1 MNALASIRRLVL
13 ALLLIG
19 LTACSTPRLAFDA
32 LPFWLQWEAK
42 RTWDLDDQQA
52 SLSREQINQWLEWV
66 RREQMRPTAQW
77 LQSVRRQL
85 REGPP
90 TTAADVTRW
99 RESIIQWWPP
109 LMQRITPELS
119 TLAVTLKP
127 AQLNKMRSR
136 FEEAND
142 RWRRD
147 IHPASPRVRAAR
159 REERWIERTDWL
171 FGEVTA
177 TQRELIRTHVREI
190 AAFDTL
196 VETERLERQR
206 RIIAALEALTT
217 QPGNRVASEAGF
229 AETLEQIWR
238 PDPAH
243 AEEANRLALANDV
256 IAARLLASATPAQRA
271 ALDRRISSFIDDL
284 NALAARNPKSS

>member
-1 MNALASIRRLVL
+1 MNALKSIRRLVL

-66 RREQMRPTAQW
+66 RREQLRPTAQW
-77 LQSVRRQL
+77 LQNVRRQL
-85 REGPP
+85 REGAP

-109 LMQRITPELS
+109 LMQRITPELV

-136 FEEAND
+136 FEDANE

-196 VETERLERQR
+196 VETERLERQH
-206 RIIAALEALTT
+206 RIIAALEALTMQT
-217 QPGNRVASEAGF
+217 GNRVASEAGL
-229 AETLEQIWR
+229 AETLERIWR
-238 PDPAH
+238 PDPAR

-271 ALDRRISSFIDDL
+271 ALDKRISSFIDDL

>member
-1 MNALASIRRLVL
+1 MNALNSIRRLML

-19 LTACSTPRLAFDA
+19 LTACSTPRLAFEA

-66 RREQMRPTAQW
+66 RREQLRPTAQW
-77 LQSVRRQL
+77 LQNVRRQL

-109 LMQRITPELS
+109 LMQRITPELM
-119 TLAVTLKP
+119 TLSVTLKP
-127 AQLNKMRSR
+127 AQLNKMRGR
-136 FEEAND
+136 FEDANE

-177 TQRELIRTHVREI
+177 TQREMIRTHVREI
-190 AAFDTL
+190 AALDTL
-196 VETERLERQR
+196 VETERLERQY
-206 RIIAALEALTT
+206 RIIAALEALTLQT
-217 QPGNRVASEAGF
+217 SNRVASEAGF
-229 AETLEQIWR
+229 AETLERIWR
-238 PDPAH
+238 PDPAR
-243 AEEANRLALANDV
+243 AEEASRLALANDV

-271 ALDRRISSFIDDL
+271 ALDKRISSFIDDL

>member
-1 MNALASIRRLVL
+1 MNALNSIRRLML

-19 LTACSTPRLAFDA
+19 LTACSTPRLAFEA

-66 RREQMRPTAQW
+66 RREQLRPTAQW
-77 LQSVRRQL
+77 LQNVRRQL

-109 LMQRITPELS
+109 LMQRITPELM

-127 AQLNKMRSR
+127 AQLNKMRGR
-136 FEEAND
+136 FEDANE

-177 TQRELIRTHVREI
+177 TQREMIRTHVREI

-196 VETERLERQR
+196 VETERLERQY
-206 RIIAALEALTT
+206 RIIAALEALTLQT
-217 QPGNRVASEAGF
+217 SNRVASEAGF
-229 AETLEQIWR
+229 AETLERIWR
-238 PDPAH
+238 PDPAR
-243 AEEANRLALANDV
+243 AEEASRLALANDV

-271 ALDRRISSFIDDL
+271 ALDKRISSFIDDL